1 LLRHNLTRHRSGVGA
16 DLRRQGSSSG
26 RRQSTH
32 GAAWARTSGRP
43 RCGTRQGVESR
54 LAQYALRREAMHF
67 CISSLLEC
75 KLPFC
80 FSSSVGPW
88 NDEAQCK
95 TDLHASLA
103 LCIAKI
109 VSNRA
114 GKPPTEHCATPLSA
128 RHPSSQQ
135 LPPDRRNKS
144 AQGLLRGGER
154 VEQGA
159 RRRTGEARRR
169 AGERGRGARA

>member
-1 LLRHNLTRHRSGVGA
+1 
-16 DLRRQGSSSG
+16 
-26 RRQSTH
+26 
-32 GAAWARTSGRP
+32 
-43 RCGTRQGVESR
+43 
-54 LAQYALRREAMHF
+54 MHF

-75 KLPFC
+75 KC

-88 NDEAQCK
+88 
-95 TDLHASLA
+95 HASLA

-159 RRRTGEARRR
+159 RRRTGEAMAARGGKRPRRASLARDPGIALGKVRRR
-169 AGERGRGARA
+169 IGRSQAARGASRATATEQLPDYRSSGSCIAGEAPPLLGPGCVGSVVIQ

>member
-1 LLRHNLTRHRSGVGA
+1 
-16 DLRRQGSSSG
+16 
-26 RRQSTH
+26 
-32 GAAWARTSGRP
+32 
-43 RCGTRQGVESR
+43 
-54 LAQYALRREAMHF
+54 M
-67 CISSLLEC
+67 
-75 KLPFC
+75 
-80 FSSSVGPW
+80 
-88 NDEAQCK
+88 CK

-169 AGERGRGARA
+169 AGERGRGARAEQGIQASHWTKSGGALGGVRLREERVERRREAEQRRLSNCLTTGAPALASQVKLPLSLVPVALDL